1 MSSSDFITQE
11 ERDIRLMT
19 YRKFKTPKKEIDCT
33 NEQCCKSVELT
44 AMWEITKT
52 SYKER
57 FKRSLQGPCEQLE

>member
-19 YRKFKTPKKEIDCT
+19 YRNFKTPKREIDCI
-33 NEQCCKSVELT
+33 NESCYKSVELT

-52 SYKER
+52 SY
-57 FKRSLQGPCEQLE
+57 